1 MNNENTIMQ
10 IPIEDLVPNR
20 QQPRLNFDDQGLQ
33 DLAKSIKEHGIIQ
46 PLVVRKV
53 GEKYEII
60 AGERRYRASMI
71 AGLLSVPAIL
81 SNMSA
86 EESAQVALTEN
97 IQRRELTCIE
107 EAKSYQNILDN
118 QKQDIQSLANKI
130 GVSVHTIE
138 NKLKLL
144 QLDEAVQEALLK
156 EQISERHARSLLNI
170 EDHAKQKEWLN
181 RIIKERLTVRQLD
194 LAIKKEQNPQ
204 KSADEKLLPNI
215 EKIFEETKDVIKGV
229 NIEKNDASLDKQNDI
244 ITLGNNS
251 KESEPVEEIE
261 SLDFSPT
268 IKDEPEDIETL
279 DFNVELPDFKKQFT
293 EELDNLINK
302 YTANLKIDK
311 TISDN
316 NINIVINN

>member
-118 QKQDIQSLANKI
+118 QKQEIQS
-130 GVSVHTIE
+130 
-138 NKLKLL
+138 
-144 QLDEAVQEALLK
+144 
-156 EQISERHARSLLNI
+156 
-170 EDHAKQKEWLN
+170 
-181 RIIKERLTVRQLD
+181 
-194 LAIKKEQNPQ
+194 
-204 KSADEKLLPNI
+204 
-215 EKIFEETKDVIKGV
+215 
-229 NIEKNDASLDKQNDI
+229 
-244 ITLGNNS
+244 
-251 KESEPVEEIE
+251 
-261 SLDFSPT
+261 
-268 IKDEPEDIETL
+268 
-279 DFNVELPDFKKQFT
+279 
-293 EELDNLINK
+293 
-302 YTANLKIDK
+302 
-311 TISDN
+311 
-316 NINIVINN
+316 

>member
-1 MNNENTIMQ
+1 M
-10 IPIEDLVPNR
+10 
-20 QQPRLNFDDQGLQ
+20 
-33 DLAKSIKEHGIIQ
+33 
-46 PLVVRKV
+46 
-53 GEKYEII
+53 
-60 AGERRYRASMI
+60 
-71 AGLLSVPAIL
+71 
-81 SNMSA
+81 
-86 EESAQVALTEN
+86 
-97 IQRRELTCIE
+97 
-107 EAKSYQNILDN
+107 
-118 QKQDIQSLANKI
+118 
-130 GVSVHTIE
+130 

>member
-1 MNNENTIMQ
+1 MQ